1 MPTDRDQEGKY
12 RVAPKGYSSGG
23 RVVRSGS
30 GAGRGS
36 GEWTP
41 MNDGGLNDS
50 TGSSSSRAAQRRRA
64 DLASNRASVSS
75 SATATPSLGKASLSP
90 LSSPKTPLGDKRR
103 SFGSAPLKRR
113 PMLIRNLNKVA
124 TPKVVGEMR
133 WNPQTLRWE
142 GNDHVLRDFDNAMSS
157 STRPALITQL
167 SGAALGSPVSSAS
180 GIPGARVVGNML
192 FDPVKM
198 CWVSQLPPEEE
209 EPDVFADMADDE
221 DDDGS
226 EWEKSKGGTIRGLAG
241 IRFAPPSPRPSA
253 PPGKVLIERASPARG
268 GSLVAVGSRAADGN
282 PSPSH
287 STHSHSQSELES
299 GSERGYGSLEQER
312 LSKEGDDVE
321 GGIVSQRLFEE
332 TGLAEKRHQ
341 VEMTGWFV
349 DPSSLDAPNSFTFP
363 AYGQDVA
370 HSEMDRAYLYELRA
384 IASANSP
391 QS

>member
-1 MPTDRDQEGKY
+1 M
-12 RVAPKGYSSGG
+12 
-23 RVVRSGS
+23 
-30 GAGRGS
+30 
-36 GEWTP
+36 
-41 MNDGGLNDS
+41 
-50 TGSSSSRAAQRRRA
+50 
-64 DLASNRASVSS
+64 DL
-75 SATATPSLGKASLSP
+75 L
-90 LSSPKTPLGDKRR
+90 
-103 SFGSAPLKRR
+103 
-113 PMLIRNLNKVA
+113 
-124 TPKVVGEMR
+124 VVGEMR

-167 SGAALGSPVSSAS
+167 SASALGSPVSSTT

-192 FDPVKM
+192 FDPIKM

-221 DDDGS
+221 DDAGS
-226 EWEKSKGGTIRGLAG
+226 EWEKSKGGTIRGLANF
-241 IRFAPPSPRPSA
+241 RVAPPSPRPSA
-253 PPGKVLIERASPARG
+253 PPGKVIIDRVSPARG
-268 GSLVAVGSRAADGN
+268 GAGVLVVVGAAGDGN

-321 GGIVSQRLFEE
+321 GGIVSQKLQEE

-341 VEMTGWFV
+341 DEMKGWFV
-349 DPSSLDAPNSFTFP
+349 DPLSEAPNSFAFP
-363 AYGQDVA
+363 AYGQDLA
-370 HSEMDRAYLYELRA
+370 HSEMDRAYLYELRT
-384 IASANSP
+384 IATSNLS